1 MPLVYNKR
9 NYVMAKTLTE
19 HDQSSY
25 STISRYKPPFRLAY
39 FSSRRYMVILSIK
52 FLYLKIKKKYE
63 ILYRV

>member
-25 STISRYKPPFRLAY
+25 STIS
-39 FSSRRYMVILSIK
+39 ILERVYSFKTIM
-52 FLYLKIKKKYE
+52 
-63 ILYRV
+63 ILYYIFEKNLNF

>member
-25 STISRYKPPFRLAY
+25 STISRYKPPLS
-39 FSSRRYMVILSIK
+39 FSLLFFQKIYGDLSIK
-52 FLYLKIKKKYE
+52 FLYLMI
-63 ILYRV
+63 